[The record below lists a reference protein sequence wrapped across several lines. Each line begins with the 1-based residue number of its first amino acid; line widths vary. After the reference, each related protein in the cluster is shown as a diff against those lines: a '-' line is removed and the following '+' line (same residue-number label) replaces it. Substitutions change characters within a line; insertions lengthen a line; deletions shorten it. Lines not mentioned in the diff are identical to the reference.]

1 MKNILKIT
9 LLFSFILSITA
20 CEKVIQLD
28 TEQASPIYIFEGLIT
43 NQFQQHYIKIG
54 KSLAFYETG
63 ENGKVS
69 KAIVEVSD
77 SEGNIWVFKE
87 NEPGLYLSEEA
98 FEGKVGNTYTMKVE
112 VDGKTFT
119 AEDHLY
125 YVEPIDTLVAFI
137 DEEEQADPYI
147 EGEFWDFL
155 TFLIEPQETEDYY
168 LAQFFRNGERLDFD
182 GEDIYVFNDF
192 GISEQVNGVTS
203 PSYFA
208 AGDTARVE
216 WYSLSREAYLFYT
229 SLSENLNSDGGV
241 FDGQP
246 SNAKTNISDGALG
259 LFQTSAVDVME
270 VVME

>member
-1 MKNILKIT
+1 MKNILNTT
-9 LLFSFILSITA
+9 LLFSLIFSITA

-28 TEQASPIYIFEGLIT
+28 VEQAAPVYIFEGLIT
-43 NQFQQHYIKIG
+43 NQFKQHYIKIG
-54 KSLAFYETG
+54 KSLTFYEAG

-77 SEGNIWVFKE
+77 NEGNTWLFKE
-87 NEPGLYLSEEA
+87 KESGLYLSEKEFA
-98 FEGKVGNTYTMKVE
+98 GKVGTTYTMKVE
-112 VDGKTFT
+112 VDGKSFT

-137 DEEEQADPYI
+137 DEEEQADPEV
-147 EGEFWDFL
+147 EGEFWDFF

-192 GISEQVNGVTS
+192 GISEEINGVTS

-216 WYSLSREAYLFYT
+216 WYSLSRQAYLFYT

-241 FDGQP
+241 FSGQP
-246 SNAKTNISDGALG
+246 SNAQTNISNGALG
-259 LFQTSAVDVME
+259 LFQTSAVDIRE